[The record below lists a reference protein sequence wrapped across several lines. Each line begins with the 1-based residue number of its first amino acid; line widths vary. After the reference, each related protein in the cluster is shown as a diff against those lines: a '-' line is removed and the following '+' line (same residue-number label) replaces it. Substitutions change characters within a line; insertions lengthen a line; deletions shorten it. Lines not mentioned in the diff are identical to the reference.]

1 MRTYLLLISY
11 DGSTYQGWQRQMNTD
26 RTIQGIL
33 ERAIGRLI
41 GYNVEINGSGRTDAG
56 VHATGQVAS
65 LELSGQVELPGF
77 QEDINRILP
86 EDIRI
91 CKMELVKN
99 GFHARKDAK
108 GKRYEYYIDVRE
120 KPDVFTRR
128 YSYHYPYGLDI
139 EAMEAAAGYLMGMH
153 NFRTF
158 TDMKEDKSAVR
169 NIQEIRIEQDGNKI
183 RIVYIGNGFLYHM
196 VRRLTGTLLEV
207 GHGER
212 APEEIP
218 ALLSAK
224 DSSLS
229 GFLAPA
235 RGLFLREVYY

>member
-33 ERAIGRLI
+33 ERTIGRLI

-65 LELSGQVELPGF
+65 LELSGQVELPKF

-91 CKMELVKN
+91 RKMELVKN

-139 EAMEAAAGYLMGMH
+139 DAMEAAAGYLMGMH

-169 NIQEIRIEQDGNKI
+169 NIQEIRIEQNGNKI

-212 APEEIP
+212 SPEEIP